1 MEDTNSDNIVKQIRT
16 LLGLSQSQFVEVVGI
31 NKIPQLSALEN
42 GRRRIGFNLLK
53 RMVDTLKDSGY
64 RVSMKIEVKVNG
76 RVIRLNQ

>member
-76 RVIRLNQ
+76 KVIRLNQ

>member
-16 LLGLSQSQFVEVVGI
+16 LLELSQSQFAEVTGI

-53 RMVDTLKDSGY
+53 RMISTLKENGY
-64 RVSMKIEVKVNG
+64 RVSMKIEVKING

>member
-1 MEDTNSDNIVKQIRT
+1 MEDINSDNIVKQIRT
-16 LLGLSQSQFVEVVGI
+16 LLELSQSQFAEVTGI

-53 RMVDTLKDSGY
+53 RMITTLKESGY
-64 RVSMKIEVKVNG
+64 RVSMKIEVKING

>member
-1 MEDTNSDNIVKQIRT
+1 MEDINSDNIVKQIRT

-53 RMVDTLKDSGY
+53 RMVDTLKESGY
-64 RVSMKIEVKVNG
+64 RVSMKVEVKVNG
-76 RVIRLNQ
+76 KVIRLNQ

>member
-1 MEDTNSDNIVKQIRT
+1 MEDINSDNIVKQIRT

-64 RVSMKIEVKVNG
+64 RVSMKVEVKVNG
-76 RVIRLNQ
+76 KVIRLNQ

>member
-64 RVSMKIEVKVNG
+64 RVSMKVEVKVNG

>member
-16 LLGLSQSQFVEVVGI
+16 LLELSQSQFAEVTGI

-53 RMVDTLKDSGY
+53 RMIGTLKENGY
-64 RVSMKIEVKVNG
+64 RVSMKIEVKING

>member
-16 LLGLSQSQFVEVVGI
+16 LLELSQSQFAEVTGI

-53 RMVDTLKDSGY
+53 RMIDTLKENGY
-64 RVSMKIEVKVNG
+64 RVSMKIEVKING
-76 RVIRLNQ
+76 RVIKLNQ

>member
-64 RVSMKIEVKVNG
+64 RVSMKVEVKVNG
-76 RVIRLNQ
+76 KVIRLNQ